1 MERFNAQDAPRA
13 SAFCDLPL
21 SFSLRWSAELRFG
34 AFAALLRADLE
45 IGAPFCSR
53 GSIIRAPRFE
63 RGGCRWESCRER
75 HLETRSG
82 EFGTRNSSRLA
93 VFLGVCSALRV
104 PDSAFSCRVGPT
116 GRGVPLRTGR
126 LKVRL
131 LHAARAFTLRASA
144 RRVSFR
150 SVNRTSGP
158 GLGANECAPAGVWC
172 ESTALRH
179 FQVERGLS

>member
-1 MERFNAQDAPRA
+1 MERCNAQDAPRA
-13 SAFCDLPL
+13 SAFCGLPL
-21 SFSLRWSAELRFG
+21 SFSLRWNAELRFG
-34 AFAALLRADLE
+34 AFVALLRADLE

-82 EFGTRNSSRLA
+82 EFGTRSSQARTRLA
-93 VFLGVCSALRV
+93 SNSALRV
-104 PDSAFSCRVGPT
+104 PYSAFSCRVGPI

-158 GLGANECAPAGVWC
+158 GLGANECAPSGVWC